1 MAISDRTRKSL
12 WAKSG
17 NRCSICKTELFSNKQ
32 NTEEFNIGEECHIIS
47 SKINGP
53 RYKPNIED
61 DDLYDNLVLLCR
73 NHHREIDE
81 LTDTYTEELLR
92 YIKLNHENWVQ
103 TTINDAINSDKKKK
117 PKFLTRI
124 TSGKELLNIISDSHG
139 YRTDYDEMDN
149 ENDAKYIGSI
159 LQELVD
165 YGDISGMVE
174 TFDKVQMGFG
184 LKKLLDELDE
194 KGYYLFGERNIER
207 IKYAN
212 GETDKWSIATIVIK
226 KKDSSEIIKLDLNEI
241 EKTSTSNFNIT

>member
-1 MAISDRTRKSL
+1 M
-12 WAKSG
+12 
-17 NRCSICKTELFSNKQ
+17 
-32 NTEEFNIGEECHIIS
+32 EE
-47 SKINGP
+47 KLP
-53 RYKPNIED
+53 Y
-61 DDLYDNLVLLCR
+61 
-73 NHHREIDE
+73 
-81 LTDTYTEELLR
+81 
-92 YIKLNHENWVQ
+92 YIHCFTHLK
-103 TTINDAINSDKKKK
+103 
-117 PKFLTRI
+117 R
-124 TSGKELLNIISDSHG
+124 
-139 YRTDYDEMDN
+139 
-149 ENDAKYIGSI
+149 DAKNGGAPHKPILLLSIIRLFEKVFFNNNQIFI